1 MHESFD
7 FYGYAHH
14 IRTLSR
20 EWFSK
25 GCTTVDIA
33 MGMRQLMRIVDTDLG
48 WAGDTPR
55 SCRIACGPGCGFC
68 CVLNVDVLI
77 PEAIAIYGYLRQKVS
92 NEQQTTIRK
101 NLQQLFQSIAGLDD
115 EERLFLRKPCAF
127 LDRQGCCLIHQ
138 VRPLLCRAINSTDP
152 GACREAIAMV
162 PLNGAAQIEMNFFH
176 HHFYETVF
184 RALGEALEEAGLDH
198 RPRRLTSAILTLFAN
213 PELGEAFVSGDKFPQ
228 PSLAKLQ

>member
-1 MHESFD
+1 MQESFD
-7 FYGYAHH
+7 FCGYAHH

-20 EWFSK
+20 KWFRK

-33 MGMRQLMRIVDTDLG
+33 VGMRQLTLIADTDLDR
-48 WAGDTPR
+48 AGDPRR

-77 PEAIAIYGYLRQKVS
+77 PEAIAIYIYLQQKGS
-92 NEQQTTIRK
+92 PEQQTTIRK
-101 NLQQLFQSIAGLDD
+101 NLQQLFQSTSGLDD

-127 LDRQGCCLIHQ
+127 LDRKGRCLIHQ

-152 GACREAIAMV
+152 DVCREAIAMV
-162 PLNGAAQIEMNFFH
+162 PLNGVAQIEMNFFQ

-184 RALGEALEEAGLDH
+184 RAAGKALEDLGLDH
-198 RPRRLTSAILTLFAN
+198 RPRRLTSALLTLFAN
-213 PELGEAFVSGDKFPQ
+213 PELGEEFVSGHKFQ
-228 PSLAKLQ
+228 